1 MSFHSSQ
8 TSGQVS
14 RKNGPSKFFSRIS
27 PRLGASAVIGIFSLG
42 LLCGCTKKKDEAK
55 VVNLAIWGNYL
66 SPETQ
71 ARFEKQTGI
80 QVNVSNYSSNEELL
94 AKIQSGASG
103 IDVAVPSDYMVEIM
117 AKTGKLEPLNL
128 AAVTHKNLIDPQWL
142 HPNYDPENKYS
153 LPYAWS
159 TTGLAI
165 NTELYKKNLKS
176 WKEFFTDKDLQGRI
190 SLLDDVREVTAAAL
204 KLHGFS
210 VNSTDPKQLAEAKAS
225 LMELKPRVK
234 MFRSD
239 TVEALVNK
247 EVAVAQAYST
257 DALQAAMKTD
267 GRIKFVIPQE
277 GGTRAVDNLV
287 IVKGA
292 THVKEALLLID
303 FLLSPEA
310 NLQFVE
316 KVRGGPVLT
325 TTREKLP
332 TDLKNNTALFPS
344 KEQMSRLERI
354 RDLGPATRL
363 YDELWTEFK
372 SE

>member
-1 MSFHSSQ
+1 MSPHSSQ
-8 TSGQVS
+8 TSAQDS
-14 RKNGPSKFFSRIS
+14 RKNGPNKFFSRI
-27 PRLGASAVIGIFSLG
+27 LTAVGVSTLIGSFSCGVFL
-42 LLCGCTKKKDEAK
+42 GCTKKNPDAK

-80 QVNVSNYSSNEELL
+80 KINISNYSSNEELL

-117 AKTGKLEPLNL
+117 AKTGKLEALDSS
-128 AAVTHKNLIDPQWL
+128 VITHKNLIDAQWL
-142 HPNYDPENKYS
+142 HQNYDPENKYS

-159 TTGLAI
+159 TAGLAI
-165 NTELYKKNLKS
+165 NTELYKKDLKS
-176 WKEFFTDKDLQGRI
+176 WKEFFTDKDLKGRI

-204 KLHGFS
+204 KLHGHS
-210 VNSTDPKQLAEAKAS
+210 VNSGDPKELAEAKAS

-247 EVAVAQAYST
+247 EVAVAHAYST
-257 DALQAAMKTD
+257 DALQAAAKTN
-267 GRIKFVIPQE
+267 GVIQFVIPSE
-277 GGTRAVDNLV
+277 GGTRAIDNLV
-287 IVKGA
+287 IIKGA
-292 THVKEALLLID
+292 PHLKEAHLLID
-303 FLLSPEA
+303 FLLSPET

-316 KVRGGPVLT
+316 KVRGGPILT

-332 TDLKNNTALFPS
+332 ADLKNSTALFPP
-344 KEQMSRLERI
+344 KEQMSKLERI
-354 RDLGPATRL
+354 QDMGEKTRL